1 VLHLKDFSVLSSTL
15 QSSDLLK
22 AIEIAIPATVI
33 EEVIVATKASEQRNR
48 SLPAQLVV
56 CLIIAM
62 SLWSRDSMRDVLKNL
77 IDGMSEAWV
86 KVGKYWRVPC
96 KSAITQARQ
105 RLGARVMSQLF
116 YRLVRPM
123 ATEETGGAFL
133 NGLRIVVIDGTCFDV
148 PDSDENARVFGRPSS
163 RPGTQA
169 AFPKV
174 RLVILVE
181 AGTHLIFDALMCPY
195 RIGERVRALRLLRS
209 VTTGM
214 LLMWDRGLHSYAMVQ
229 ATVAK
234 NCAYLGRI
242 PANVKFLPEKPL
254 EDDSYLAWI
263 YPSGKLRKKGAQ
275 PIVVRVIEYTIEHSE
290 NSQAQLT
297 YRLITSLLDVE
308 KFPAEL
314 LAREYHQRWEVENTL
329 DELKIHL
336 LGRKTHIRSQKPR
349 EVVQEVYGWLLG
361 HWAVRV
367 LMFQAAT
374 SAGVSPLRLSFTG
387 TLRIIRRAMP
397 KFQRLNSEELPLF
410 SLG

>member
-1 VLHLKDFSVLSSTL
+1 MSPDI
-15 QSSDLLK
+15 QSGDVFK
-22 AIEIAIPATVI
+22 AIEAAIPAELI
-33 EEVIVATKASEQRNR
+33 EQAIGETNAGEERAR

-56 CLIIAM
+56 SLVIAM

-116 YRLVRPM
+116 HRLVRPM
-123 ATEETGGAFL
+123 ATTETLGAFL
-133 NGLRIVVIDGTCFDV
+133 NGLRIVVVDGTCFDV
-148 PDSDENARVFGRPSS
+148 PDSNENARVFGRPSS
-163 RPGTQA
+163 RTGTQA

-195 RIGERVRALRLLRS
+195 RIGERVRALKLLRS
-209 VTTGM
+209 VSTGM
-214 LLMWDRGLHSYAMVQ
+214 LLMWDRGLHSYAMVH

-234 NCAYLGRI
+234 GCDYLGRI
-242 PANVKFLPEKPL
+242 PANVKFLAEKPL
-254 EDDSYLAWI
+254 EDGSYLSWI
-263 YPSGKLRKKGAQ
+263 YPSLKLRKKGCQ
-275 PIVVRVIEYTIEHSE
+275 PILVRVIEYTIEHPDNPIE
-290 NSQAQLT
+290 QLT
-297 YRLITSLLDVE
+297 YRLITSLLDID

-314 LAREYHQRWEVENTL
+314 LAREYHQRWEVENTI

-336 LGRKTHIRSQKPR
+336 LGRKTHVRSQKPR

-361 HWAVRV
+361 HWAVRL

-374 SAGVSPLRLSFTG
+374 SAAVPPLRLSFTV
-387 TLRIIRRAMP
+387 TLRVIRRAIP
-397 KFQRLNSEELPLF
+397 KFQHINCEELPLF
-410 SLG
+410 SIG